1 MDKWTRAHW
10 ELFAVVSASFFL
22 DGVLF
27 SLVPATVY
35 LLPGLA
41 DYAVYI
47 FAANS
52 LAFMAGALALG
63 ALTDR
68 VGRRLGL
75 IVSLSIYTAAAF
87 AFVALYWAGWINL
100 ATALLVTSLIDFGV
114 GGEVGPAYAA
124 IAELSPPSLRGR
136 AIMLAT
142 NFWNIGAAVIA
153 GLSLWYRG
161 LAENPDTVVL
171 NTFYSALA
179 LAVVVFFARLHLP
192 ESPRWLAAA
201 GRVAEAKALAKRLL
215 GTEEVNPATL
225 EIGLGEAVRRYL
237 FRLSV
242 LITVTA
248 TQLVTYNI
256 AAYYSPYAEGFA
268 YGPESAPVVIA
279 VANLGASLGAFLFI
293 PLIDASR
300 RAALLSAFLGGF
312 ATAVGLAV
320 VHGAPQW
327 AYLAVLFFNLVFS
340 EWAWASLSAL
350 ESELFPTGVRSS
362 VVGLVTASAWLINTA
377 AVFTEGVLTVGQF
390 LALNVAIWLIGAMA
404 AATWALRGVESAK
417 RRLEELI

>member
-1 MDKWTRAHW
+1 M
-10 ELFAVVSASFFL
+10 
-22 DGVLF
+22 
-27 SLVPATVY
+27 
-35 LLPGLA
+35 
-41 DYAVYI
+41 
-47 FAANS
+47 
-52 LAFMAGALALG
+52 
-63 ALTDR
+63 
-68 VGRRLGL
+68 
-75 IVSLSIYTAAAF
+75 
-87 AFVALYWAGWINL
+87 
-100 ATALLVTSLIDFGV
+100 
-114 GGEVGPAYAA
+114 
-124 IAELSPPSLRGR
+124 
-136 AIMLAT
+136 
-142 NFWNIGAAVIA
+142 
-153 GLSLWYRG
+153 
-161 LAENPDTVVL
+161 
-171 NTFYSALA
+171 
-179 LAVVVFFARLHLP
+179 
-192 ESPRWLAAA
+192 
-201 GRVAEAKALAKRLL
+201 
-215 GTEEVNPATL
+215 
-225 EIGLGEAVRRYL
+225 
-237 FRLSV
+237 
-242 LITVTA
+242 TA

-377 AVFTEGVLTVGQF
+377 AVFTEGVLTAGQF
-390 LALNVAIWLIGAMA
+390 LALNAAIWLIGAMA
-404 AATWALRGVESAK
+404 ATTWALRGVESAK